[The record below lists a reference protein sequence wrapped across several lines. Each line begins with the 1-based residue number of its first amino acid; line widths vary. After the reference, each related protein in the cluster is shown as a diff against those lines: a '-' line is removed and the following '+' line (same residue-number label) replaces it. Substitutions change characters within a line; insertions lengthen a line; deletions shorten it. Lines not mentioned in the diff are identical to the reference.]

1 MKDITGLMVYYY
13 FVCPKKLWYHLRN
26 ISLEQENENVGIGK
40 LIDETTYKNE
50 HKHISID
57 GVINIDFIK
66 KWSVL
71 HDIKKSKS
79 IEEAGIWQMKYY
91 LYYLKNK
98 GINIEKGVIDYPLL
112 KDRIDVILE
121 ESDIDKI
128 EEIVNNIE
136 EIAQLEI
143 PPDNIS
149 SKICKKC
156 AYYEYCY
163 C

>member
-26 ISLEQENENVGIGK
+26 INLEQENENVGIGK

-136 EIAQLEI
+136 EIAHL
-143 PPDNIS
+143 DNIS

>member
-1 MKDITGLMVYYY
+1 MVYYY

-26 ISLEQENENVGIGK
+26 INLEQENENVGIGK

-149 SKICKKC
+149 NKICKKC